1 MTDPLPPL
9 PDPLRPPPLPPAI
22 PATASPYTAAIPEP
36 SYSVLAFPLA
46 CIQCDYNLEGLSLDG
61 VCPECGTPIA
71 RSASGDL
78 LVFTPIDD
86 VRRIDR
92 GVRNAVRGLTLFI
105 TTLALVTVVGM
116 LIVGLVPVSSRPQLE
131 RPAKLGLGLVGLAVF
146 TLAIAWHLRGWL
158 ALARPAHGA
167 SELAPYDP
175 KYPLLRLVAIA
186 MSLGLWVLAAGLLF
200 RYAWIAPGARVPPTL
215 QVLLP
220 IGGVIVA
227 TAFGVFWTLACLV
240 GHTLLLKVP
249 MRQRAAKLKTV
260 TWTMLPTLAVVSLA
274 AAGSVR
280 VPLIPC
286 AFVVVGGVWL
296 LFSFS
301 RALDALLDLA
311 RVLPRLV
318 AAKEDQA
325 RRAARPES

>member
-1 MTDPLPPL
+1 MTEPL
-9 PDPLRPPPLPPAI
+9 PDPLRPPPLPPPV
-22 PATASPYTAAIPEP
+22 PAAASPSTVALPDPAYT
-36 SYSVLAFPLA
+36 VLSFPLA

-78 LVFTPIDD
+78 LIFTPMEDI
-86 VRRIDR
+86 RRIDR
-92 GVRNAVRGLTLFI
+92 GVRDAVRGLTLFI

-116 LIVGLVPVSSRPQLE
+116 LVIGLVPVSSRPQLE
-131 RPAKLGLGLVGLAVF
+131 RPARIALGLVGLTLF
-146 TLAIAWHLRGWL
+146 TLAIARHLRGWL
-158 ALARPAHGA
+158 ALARPVHGA
-167 SELAPYDP
+167 SELTPYDP
-175 KYPLLRLVAIA
+175 KYPLLRLVATA
-186 MSLGLWVLAAGLLF
+186 SSLGLWVLAAGLLF
-200 RYAWIAPGARVPPTL
+200 RYAWIAPGARVPPAL

-220 IGGVIVA
+220 IGGAIVA
-227 TAFGVFWTLACLV
+227 TALGVFWTLACLV

-249 MRQRAAKLKTV
+249 LRQRAAKLKTV
-260 TWTMLPTLAVVSLA
+260 TWTMLPTLAVVGLA

-280 VPLIPC
+280 VPLVPC

-311 RVLPRLV
+311 
-318 AAKEDQA
+318 
-325 RRAARPES
+325 